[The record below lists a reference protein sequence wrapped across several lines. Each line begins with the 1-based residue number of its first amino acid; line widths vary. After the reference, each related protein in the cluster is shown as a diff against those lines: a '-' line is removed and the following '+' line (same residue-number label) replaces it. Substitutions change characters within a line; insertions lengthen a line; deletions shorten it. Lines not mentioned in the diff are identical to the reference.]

1 VSRPISFSLNG
12 QLRELR
18 DVDPHTTLLAY
29 LRASGLTAAKEGCA
43 EGECGACAVVFVQRS
58 GPMARYEAIN
68 SCLVLLP
75 MLDGQSL
82 YTVEGIGP
90 STALHPVQAAL
101 AGGGGSQ
108 CGYCTPGFVASM
120 FAHYYRAPR
129 GDVREA
135 LSGNLCRCTG
145 YRPIWD
151 AASTLGEPAEDD
163 AFLARLAE
171 PARRLSALR
180 YEVGEV
186 RFDRPTTLDDA
197 LMLRAAHPEARLV
210 SGGTDL
216 VVELNQRR
224 SRHAHWIGLD
234 AVAELREHAESDDG
248 FALGAGMSLVEV
260 GRFLD
265 RRVPLVDELL
275 PLFASLPLRARAT
288 LGGNLVTASPVGDGA
303 PVLLALDAEL
313 ELASV
318 RGRRRL
324 PLAAFFTGYRKTAL
338 EPDELVL
345 RIHVPRR
352 QPGMARFY
360 KVTKRPLDDISAVA
374 AAFALT
380 LEHGVVRAARL
391 AFGGVAA
398 TPVRAESAEKLL
410 LDQPFKPGLVK
421 LVRDELAR
429 SFAPIDDQRASA
441 AYRRALVTSL
451 WDKFSAE
458 HLHD

>member
-18 DVDPHTTLLAY
+18 DVDPHTTLLSY

-58 GPMARYEAIN
+58 GLTARYEAIN

-75 MLDGQSL
+75 MLDGQSV
-82 YTVEGIGP
+82 YTVEGIGA
-90 STALHPVQAAL
+90 SSALHPVQAAL

-120 FAHYYRAPR
+120 FAHYYRTPR
-129 GDVREA
+129 GEVREA

-151 AASTLGEPAEDD
+151 AASSLGEPAEDD
-163 AFLARLAE
+163 TFLSRLNE
-171 PARRLSALR
+171 PARRPSALR
-180 YEVGEV
+180 YEAGEA

-224 SRHAHWIGLD
+224 ARHAHWIGLD
-234 AVAELREHAESDDG
+234 AVAELREHAESDAG

-265 RRVPLVDELL
+265 RRVPLVDQLL

-338 EPDELVL
+338 EPDELLL
-345 RIHVPRR
+345 RIHVPRP
-352 QPGMARFY
+352 QPAMARFY

-380 LEHGVVRAARL
+380 LEHGVVRTARL

-398 TPVRAESAEKLL
+398 TPVRAE
-410 LDQPFKPGLVK
+410 
-421 LVRDELAR
+421 AR
-429 SFAPIDDQRASA
+429 PA
-441 AYRRALVTSL
+441 AQARRRRRGARRAGAQLRADRRPARQRRLSPRARHQPVGQVRRG
-451 WDKFSAE
+451 ARA
-458 HLHD
+458 